1 MSDRGMKKWAPF
13 SSLPEQS
20 LYTTKVKNIT
30 VNEPIICDDLI
41 YEIEYV
47 LNHYNGELI
56 NVIYFDKDIKEIQG
70 RIKKIDT
77 FNNTILIEN
86 KTIKLFAKICCN
98 AECGQRFCQAFFPFP
113 LPHQIQVRVAHQKYI
128 FHSGFP
134 FIVSKEHPSLIF

>member
-1 MSDRGMKKWAPF
+1 MSERGMKKWAPF

-20 LYTTKVKNIT
+20 LYTKKVKNIT
-30 VNEPIICDDLI
+30 VNEPVICDDLI

-86 KTIKLFAKICCN
+86 KTIKITSIKKITN
-98 AECGQRFCQAFFPFP
+98 
-113 LPHQIQVRVAHQKYI
+113 
-128 FHSGFP
+128 
-134 FIVSKEHPSLIF
+134 